1 MILGIL
7 GGIGSGKSTVTR
19 MFADLGAKTLD
30 ADAVAHE
37 LIEREDT
44 KSTLRQW
51 WGDEIISEDG
61 TVDRTKIAERV
72 FSDAEE
78 LVRLEKLLHPE
89 VRARIEEK
97 ISEFKE
103 SNGKFLV
110 LDVPLLASS
119 TLRDCCDEILFV
131 NSTETLRETRV
142 KVRGWAPDELKRRE
156 ASQTPES
163 DKKILANSIIN
174 NSGSLD
180 ETRRQVEDLYE
191 SLLAIDFTER
201 E

>member
-30 ADAVAHE
+30 ADAIAHE

-51 WGDEIISEDG
+51 WGDEIIAADG

-89 VRARIEEK
+89 IRARIEEK
-97 ISEFKE
+97 IGEFKE
-103 SNGKFLV
+103 NNGKFLV

-119 TLRDCCDEILFV
+119 TLRDFCDKILFV
-131 NSTETLRETRV
+131 NSTEVLRETRV
-142 KVRGWAPDELKRRE
+142 RVRGWSPDELKRRE
-156 ASQTPES
+156 AGQARES
-163 DKKILANSIIN
+163 DKRILANSVIN

-180 ETRRQVEDLYE
+180 ETRQQVEDLYE

>member
-51 WGDEIISEDG
+51 WGDEIISADG

-97 ISEFKE
+97 IS
-103 SNGKFLV
+103 
-110 LDVPLLASS
+110 
-119 TLRDCCDEILFV
+119 
-131 NSTETLRETRV
+131 
-142 KVRGWAPDELKRRE
+142 
-156 ASQTPES
+156 
-163 DKKILANSIIN
+163 
-174 NSGSLD
+174 
-180 ETRRQVEDLYE
+180 
-191 SLLAIDFTER
+191 
-201 E
+201 

>member
-7 GGIGSGKSTVTR
+7 GGIGSGKSTVTG
-19 MFADLGAKTLD
+19 MFAELGAETLD

-44 KSTLRQW
+44 KSVLRKW
-51 WGDEIISEDG
+51 WGDEIIAEDG
-61 TVDRTKIAERV
+61 TVDRTRVAEKV

-78 LVRLEKLLHPE
+78 LVRLEKLIHPE
-89 VRARIEEK
+89 VRVRIEEK
-97 ISEFKE
+97 IAEFKKSE
-103 SNGKFLV
+103 GRFLV

-119 TLRDCCDEILFV
+119 PLRDFCDEIVYV
-131 NSTETLRETRV
+131 NSTEELRETRV
-142 KVRGWAPDELKRRE
+142 KLRGWSPGELRRRE
-156 ASQTPES
+156 ARQAPES
-163 DKKILANSIIN
+163 DKKNIANSVIN
-174 NSGSLD
+174 NSGSLN

-191 SLLAIDFTER
+191 SLLATDFTER